1 MQQLGERFEIRPSE
15 LSKFLGIDTT
25 ENEPRKRVSRGPVPR
40 YASQLE
46 QIAGMGFTDRER
58 VLEIL
63 ARVNGAFPI
72 LGTSSLVERF

>member
-1 MQQLGERFEIRPSE
+1 MYAGGQNKGMGGGMGGMGGMGAGGFPAAPAAPAVAPEVQ
-15 LSKFLGIDTT
+15 
-25 ENEPRKRVSRGPVPR
+25 

-63 ARVNGAFPI
+63 ARVNGNVNQALDI
-72 LGTSSLVERF
+72 LLGGS